1 MTPTMSARPI
11 LYPMLAMV
19 LLTAIVAV
27 TMYRRRI
34 AEMRLRRIPP
44 QNVAT
49 SAQMAAALE
58 DTRAADNFRN
68 LFEAPVLFYA
78 AVLTIYATQLT
89 GTPYLVLA
97 WVYVAARVVHTS
109 IHCTYNRVIHRLV
122 AFASSL
128 LVLWTLWGLLAFDL
142 LVGGRG

>member
-1 MTPTMSARPI
+1 MATRTI

-19 LLTAIVAV
+19 ALTAIVSV
-27 TMYRRRI
+27 IMYRRRV
-34 AEMRLRRIPP
+34 AEMRSRRIHP
-44 QNVAT
+44 QSVAT

-58 DTRAADNFRN
+58 DSRAADNFRN

-89 GTPYLVLA
+89 GAAYLPLA
-97 WVYVAARVVHTS
+97 WSYVAARIVHTS
-109 IHCTYNRVIHRLV
+109 IHCTYNRVIHRLL
-122 AFASSL
+122 AFAASL

-142 LVGGRG
+142 LFRRQG